1 MLPTLPTK
9 AKGFTSHHG
18 NSLVQRG
25 AGAVMCRHH
34 LSPLVN
40 KAKGGG
46 GLRWE
51 GERYLTLMIG
61 KQSINN
67 SYFKLNVNKNA
78 GGIEL
83 SFS

>member
-1 MLPTLPTK
+1 MLPTLPPK

-46 GLRWE
+46 GGE
-51 GERYLTLMIG
+51 G
-61 KQSINN
+61 
-67 SYFKLNVNKNA
+67 
-78 GGIEL
+78 GGGGRDDGPCG
-83 SFS
+83 